1 MRRYIKLDLINL
13 IEQLLQ
19 INETL
24 LKKGR
29 GINSEQIQG
38 IMTDCQQGAVD
49 VGTKIEECE
58 GEGTSAVALLEEY
71 CEKIKLAGCF
81 DA

>member
-38 IMTDCQQGAVD
+38 IMTDCATVQ
-49 VGTKIEECE
+49 KEPM
-58 GEGTSAVALLEEY
+58 
-71 CEKIKLAGCF
+71 
-81 DA
+81 